1 MRPKRSQ
8 SESGAAAVEFALIL
22 PVLVLMIVG
31 MIEFSRLYN
40 VQISLS
46 NAAREGARVMAIY
59 NNSGQ
64 AKSAAVAAAPGLNP
78 VLTTGEVAV
87 SPTTCAYGQ
96 TVTVTITHTV
106 PFITDYFGVSIPIT
120 GKGVMLCGG

>member
-1 MRPKRSQ
+1 MRPKNRKND
-8 SESGAAAVEFALIL
+8 SGAAAVEFALIL

-59 NNSGQ
+59 NSSGQ
-64 AKSAAVAAAPGLNP
+64 AQSAAVAAAPGLNP
-78 VLTTGEVAV
+78 ALTTGEISI
-87 SPTTCAYGQ
+87 SPSTCSNGQ

-106 PFITDYFGVSIPIT
+106 PFITDYFGVSIPLHA
-120 GKGVMLCGG
+120 KGVMLCGG